1 MPDRVLQEF
10 SSVYGE
16 RFQCPQPGSP
26 VKLAYDPSF
35 GGVLGFE
42 VNGSLYSSLETL
54 PKEYH
59 AYVVE
64 GGNASKVCR
73 NGHRWKQ
80 HGVINAQGKRRC
92 RRCDAEGAKKV
103 RQVGRHNSAPET
115 AGQGPRNQ

>member
-16 RFQCPQPGSP
+16 RFQWPQPGSP
-26 VKLAYDPSF
+26 VKLAHDPNF

-59 AYVVE
+59 VYVVE

-73 NGHRWKQ
+73 NGHRWSK
-80 HGVINAQGKRRC
+80 HGKINEQGKRIC
-92 RRCDAEGAKKV
+92 RRCHAQSQQ
-103 RQVGRHNSAPET
+103 RQRDNSPSKTAPQR
-115 AGQGPRNQ
+115 ASRKPL